1 MRSVVMP
8 LTVHQT
14 GGEWHGSE
22 VGWAKL
28 ELMSLLASLF
38 LKDADSGM
46 DIWQRLSN
54 DWQALCR
61 KTKCVDM

>member
-1 MRSVVMP
+1 MP

-38 LKDADSGM
+38 LKDAAPGM

-61 KTKCVDM
+61 KTKYVDM

>member
-38 LKDADSGM
+38 LKDAAPGM
-46 DIWQRLSN
+46 DILQRLSN
-54 DWQALCR
+54 D
-61 KTKCVDM
+61 